1 MDITQASA
9 EHQVCKAQ
17 FDTARAKLSEQESLV
32 TNLEATIEQTKGELE
47 SLDRDWQKL
56 NPVCAGRKNGSLR
69 EIIHSGGCGARKS

>member
-47 SLDRDWQKL
+47 SLDRD
-56 NPVCAGRKNGSLR
+56 
-69 EIIHSGGCGARKS
+69 

>member
-17 FDTARAKLSEQESLV
+17 FDAAMAKLSEQESLI

-47 SLDRDWQKL
+47 SLDRDWQNSILSALGVKT
-56 NPVCAGRKNGSLR
+56 
-69 EIIHSGGCGARKS
+69 E